1 MTPFI
6 QQFFEL
12 KANHALKQSLER
24 ACDLSHF
31 KQVKTRLEADED
43 LSKELPQLKKLS
55 KKDALAA
62 VKTLIKRCDN
72 NLNDYWALPKAAK
85 AKVSVVHTSYKGEL
99 VPRFTATY
107 QFATK
112 FGQAEV
118 KVTTQGQYV
127 FASVDARDIK
137 KANIELALRDIEKQL
152 SLAGFSN
159 SLKSF

>member
-31 KQVKTRLEADED
+31 KQVKTRLEAGED
-43 LSKELPQLKKLS
+43 LSKELPQLKKLP

-62 VKTLIKRCDN
+62 IKTLIKRCETD
-72 NLNDYWALPKAAK
+72 LTEYWTLPKAAK
-85 AKVSVVHTSYKGEL
+85 AKVSVDHNSYKGEL
-99 VPRFTATY
+99 VPRFTAIY

-112 FGQAEV
+112 LGQVVV
-118 KVTTQGQYV
+118 KVTSQGQYV
-127 FASVDARDIK
+127 FASIDAKGIK

-152 SLAGFSN
+152 SLAAYA
-159 SLKSF
+159 

>member
-6 QQFFEL
+6 QTFFER
-12 KANHALKQSLER
+12 KANAALKQSLER

-31 KQVKTRLEADED
+31 KQVKTRLEVGED

-62 VKTLIKRCDN
+62 VKTLIKRCDSD
-72 NLNDYWALPKAAK
+72 LAGYWALPKAAK
-85 AKVSVVHTSYKGEL
+85 AKLSITNKSYKGEL
-99 VPRFTATY
+99 VPRFTANY

-112 FGQAEV
+112 LGQV
-118 KVTTQGQYV
+118 TIKVTTQGRYV
-127 FASVDARDIK
+127 FASVDARDVK

-152 SLAGFSN
+152 SLAGFAN
-159 SLKSF
+159 